1 MCVLFSSSFSLSPER
16 EIPYSRLSF
25 SIRFVHFS
33 IVGPFTFL
41 PLVSFVSFAFRVTFS
56 VSASVSIKSSQQYV
70 NNTLIAIQKLNISL
84 DV

>member
-56 VSASVSIKSSQQYV
+56 VSIKSSQQYV